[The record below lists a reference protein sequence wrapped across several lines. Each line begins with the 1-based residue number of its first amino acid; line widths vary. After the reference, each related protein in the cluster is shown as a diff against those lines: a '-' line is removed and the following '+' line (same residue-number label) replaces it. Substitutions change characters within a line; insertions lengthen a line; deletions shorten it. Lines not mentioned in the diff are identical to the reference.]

1 MPDTSVSRQKIRD
14 YFESKGISLVTV
26 ATYFNIPK
34 QDLNDYLSGNLTPE
48 NEASLRDF
56 VHGIIV
62 DEIEKARRD
71 TAVDKRV
78 LNQTEIAKY
87 FNVSTTTIREWE
99 KLGLPHGS
107 VSKQG
112 KFYDKEECRRW
123 LLSQKR

>member
-1 MPDTSVSRQKIRD
+1 MEQVDAICKKFKKSCRLLRCWHGRTFKNKRRL
-14 YFESKGISLVTV
+14 EGGIKMEV
-26 ATYFNIPK
+26 I
-34 QDLNDYLSGNLTPE
+34 LTPE

-71 TAVDKRV
+71 TSIDKRV

-87 FNVSTTTIREWE
+87 FDVSTTTIREWE

>member
-1 MPDTSVSRQKIRD
+1 MEVILTS
-14 YFESKGISLVTV
+14 
-26 ATYFNIPK
+26 
-34 QDLNDYLSGNLTPE
+34 E
-48 NEASLRDF
+48 NETALRNF
-56 VHGIIV
+56 IYEIIV

-99 KLGLPHGS
+99 KLGLPFGS